1 MKQSNDK
8 NTFHHLREAYIAFK
22 KKNYTNAI
30 IILEQTKDSGHDD
43 HYALFLQA
51 VCLLYSNNF
60 PAANNMMEKIQRIAP
75 AYIPFIQLKTF
86 LALKS
91 SVSRENALAAYISA
105 LEKNSSDRYLRKGLR
120 GVEVSKDFYK
130 YQKEAK
136 ISDLVYIPKP
146 GRMDNTGSSTFV
158 SPRFVTPGFLRGGET
173 RRRSKKIININT
185 TYAAV
190 IVPVVIVVAAVTT
203 LYINSAEFS
212 WFKNTDAVKLDS
224 ENISKIDMVDI
235 SGSGYGI
242 INRIN
247 QEKTPEF
254 YPSGDTLLN
263 DFNEARM
270 LMKKGLFNKAIVI
283 LNRIAN
289 SNASFPVK
297 EKCDFLTGFIMQSD
311 EKVYE
316 EIDFKQINEKP
327 YLYRGIAVRF
337 TGKAANVKEIKGGTA
352 FTVMVGFDGNNFKGV
367 CDVYDTSEGIINN
380 GDIVQVDGVYILN
393 IGKSVDPYISAD
405 MVTVITKNKG

>member
-8 NTFHHLREAYIAFK
+8 NTFHHLHEAYIAFK

-30 IILEQTKDSGHDD
+30 IILEHTKDSGQYD

-60 PAANNMMEKIQRIAP
+60 PAADNMMEKIRRVNP
-75 AYIPFIQLKTF
+75 SYVPFIQLKTF
-86 LALKS
+86 LELKS

-105 LEKNSSDRYLRKGLR
+105 LEKNSSDKLLRKGLR
-120 GVEVSKDFYK
+120 AVEVSPDFYK

-136 ISDLVYIPKP
+136 ITDLVYIPGP
-146 GRMDNTGSSTFV
+146 GRKDSGDGSSSAF
-158 SPRFVTPGFLRGGET
+158 PRFAVTRFFRGGEI
-173 RRRSKKIININT
+173 RRERKKNIRINPA
-185 TYAAV
+185 YAAV
-190 IVPVVIVVAAVTT
+190 LIPAVIVIAAVSVFY
-203 LYINSAEFS
+203 LNRMEFNF
-212 WFKNTDAVKLDS
+212 FKDDKTVKLDS
-224 ENISKIDMVDI
+224 ESINKIDMVDI

-247 QEKTPEF
+247 REKTPEF
-254 YPSGDTLLN
+254 YFSGEMLLR

-270 LMKKGLFNKAIVI
+270 LMKKGLFNKAVVL

-297 EKCDFLTGFIMQSD
+297 EKSDFLISFIMQSD

-316 EIDFKQINEKP
+316 EIDLKQINEKP
-327 YLYRGIAVRF
+327 YLYRGSAVKF

-352 FTVMVGFDGNNFKGV
+352 FTVMIGYDGNNFKGV
-367 CDVYDTSEGIINN
+367 CEVYDTSKGIVNN
-380 GDIVQVDGVYILN
+380 GDIIEVNGMYILN
-393 IGKSVDPYISAD
+393 IGKSVAPYISAD
-405 MVTVITKNKG
+405 RVTVIAKNNG